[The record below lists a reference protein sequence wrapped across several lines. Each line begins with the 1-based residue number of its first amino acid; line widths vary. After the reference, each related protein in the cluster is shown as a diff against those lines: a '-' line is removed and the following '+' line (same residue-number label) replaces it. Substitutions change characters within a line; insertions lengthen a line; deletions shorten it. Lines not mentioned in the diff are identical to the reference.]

1 MCQFAQNTTEEAFQ
15 QIVNKGH
22 FFTAIAS
29 FVRKA
34 LVKSYGAGWCVVV
47 GKHFGAFVTHEIKTY
62 FYAQAV
68 SITAVL
74 SRR

>member
-1 MCQFAQNTTEEAFQ
+1 MCQFAQNTAEAAFQ

-29 FVRKA
+29 FVRKEF
-34 LVKSYGAGWCVVV
+34 VKAYGAGWCVVV

-68 SITAVL
+68 RIY
-74 SRR
+74 